1 MGVGKT
7 LLSDAI
13 EKEVALTLT
22 CSAVLVDTSAVSYV
36 ATIER
41 HRESNQYG
49 YDDWSQ
55 CHDIKIKNYIILMLR
70 LLKVYF
76 KHERETI
83 FVPTAIIYILSHLIC
98 NFVQIGS

>member
-55 CHDIKIKNYIILMLR
+55 CHDIKIK
-70 LLKVYF
+70 
-76 KHERETI
+76 
-83 FVPTAIIYILSHLIC
+83 IIYKLYISRSRYNTGTIY
-98 NFVQIGS
+98 VVRK